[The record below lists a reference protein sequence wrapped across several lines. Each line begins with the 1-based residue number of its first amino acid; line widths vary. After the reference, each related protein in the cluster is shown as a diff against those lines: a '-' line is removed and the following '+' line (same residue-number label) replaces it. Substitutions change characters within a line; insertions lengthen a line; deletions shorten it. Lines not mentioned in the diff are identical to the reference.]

1 MVIEAKIHEALLI
14 LLESTSKEI
23 VYYCLGVLSNL
34 MTDNNFKYAP
44 LHSGKPTKKPSFL
57 VSFPSS
63 TSAITMTSMLS
74 QSLSR
79 PWPPSSKAGTKTWTP
94 S

>member
-34 MTDNNFKYAP
+34 MTDNNFK
-44 LHSGKPTKKPSFL
+44 
-57 VSFPSS
+57 
-63 TSAITMTSMLS
+63 
-74 QSLSR
+74 
-79 PWPPSSKAGTKTWTP
+79 
-94 S
+94 